1 MAEPK
6 EEKAITELIASL
18 IYKIAG
24 IIYPTVCKF
33 FTLFSLRSQGYYQG
47 GFV

>member
-1 MAEPK
+1 MAKPK

-18 IYKIAG
+18 IYNFAG

-33 FTLFSLRSQGYYQG
+33 FTLFSLRSQGCYQG

>member
-6 EEKAITELIASL
+6 EEKAIIELIASL
-18 IYKIAG
+18 IYNFART
-24 IIYPTVCKF
+24 IYPTVCKF